1 MMIQISQRYIVFF
14 KSKNEYYYQDILIS
28 VSSVITPLITM
39 FVWPSYSAYSG
50 GSPCS
55 HS

>member
-1 MMIQISQRYIVFF
+1 MMIQISQRYILFL
-14 KSKNEYYYQDILIS
+14 KSKNEHYYQDILIS

-50 GSPCS
+50 GSPFYAP
-55 HS
+55 